1 MIVLMNGVIFET
13 LRTKIVLH
21 LKTDVILSRLS
32 QALVKLTTLLTIE
45 WLASRLVDLGIPMYL
60 IYQTNDVQFG

>member
-13 LRTKIVLH
+13 LRTKIVLL
-21 LKTDVILSRLS
+21 LKTDIILSRLS

-45 WLASRLVDLGIPMYL
+45 WLATRLVDLGNPTYL
-60 IYQTNDVQFG
+60 IYQTNDVQLG